1 MGYVIK
7 GIRLLIVLAFLV
19 GMPVLALPPVADWC
33 ESRIYPPPVRR
44 EIAIAP
50 ATKITAEPPFP
61 AIVDGP
67 TAIQPASFDTP
78 VESPPCDTVGSLLNE
93 LHSLGAADYRLDEVA
108 GEPPQ
113 FRLVV
118 EFRSEGPLPQR
129 WQYSATDADPQ
140 TAVRDVIQ
148 QILADRSPQ

>member
-33 ESRIYPPPVRR
+33 ESRIYPPPARR
-44 EIAIAP
+44 EIASAP
-50 ATKITAEPPFP
+50 VKKVSSEPSFS
-61 AIVDGP
+61 VRSEEP
-67 TAIQPASFDTP
+67 TAIQPASFDDP
-78 VESPPCDTVGSLLNE
+78 VESPGGETLGSLLDE

-113 FRLVV
+113 FRLVA